1 LTAVRILTCN
11 RQDTPESLWGNTL
24 TLKSIRTGF
33 PTADVEVWD
42 NASDFGVDEI
52 EAAAVAAGAR
62 FVPMDKRIEHWQWL
76 DQMVRSTRGELVI
89 VDPDVV
95 FWKEFPG
102 GGGQDARESDHFDK
116 LFKSKRSGLMFGRYI
131 AENGGYLA
139 KTPPRLHTSLLFI
152 PDAQA
157 LCIAIDEVA
166 RQTYDFRGWQPCSW
180 REGGRMVHIDT
191 GAAIYASLQPHCR
204 GFDEDVLDTYDHMV
218 SGTALDWWEKAE
230 KAGHVRRDVLAAMR
244 SAHQRARADI
254 TSVKGL
260 WREQEWWFRGV
271 GSQVDAFFRWSNR
284 NPDAADLMADIHRL
298 SQAIDDLVDGDTP
311 NAVGLAG
318 SVLSAALIDL
328 PCNPFYRRFEN
339 ELRPCIKMATLMWQ
353 ASEDLREINPAFGY
367 AWRESTA
374 LVLAMIATLAGN
386 DGRAVLKEIHE
397 YYHTHGVE
405 TFAEWEAANG

>member
-1 LTAVRILTCN
+1 MTAVRILTCN

-24 TLKSIRTGF
+24 TLKTIRTGF

-42 NASDFGVDEI
+42 NSSDFGVADI
-52 EAAAVAAGAR
+52 EALAVAAGAR

-95 FWKEFPG
+95 FWKEFQRPCGPG
-102 GGGQDARESDHFDK
+102 A
-116 LFKSKRSGLMFGRYI
+116 LMSGRYV

-166 RQTYDFRGWQPCSW
+166 RHTYDFRGWQPCAW
-180 REGGRMVHIDT
+180 RENGRMVHVDT
-191 GAAIYASLQPHCR
+191 GAAVFASLGYGKCVA
-204 GFDEDVLDTYDHMV
+204 FDEEVLDTYDHMV

-244 SAHQRARADI
+244 DAHQRARADI
-254 TSVKGL
+254 SSVKGL

-271 GSQVDAFFRWSNR
+271 GSQADAFFRWSNR
-284 NPDAADLMADIHRL
+284 NADAADLMTDIHRL
-298 SQAIDDLVDGDTP
+298 SQAVDDLVDGDQP
-311 NAVGLAG
+311 NAVGHAG
-318 SVLSAALIDL
+318 TVLSAALIDL
-328 PCNPFYRRFEN
+328 PLNPFYRHFEN

-353 ASEDLREINPAFGY
+353 ASEDLRTVNPAFGY

>member
-1 LTAVRILTCN
+1 MTAVRILTCN

-33 PTADVEVWD
+33 PNADVEVWD
-42 NASDFGVDEI
+42 NDSDFGVEGI
-52 EAAAVAAGAR
+52 REAAFAAGAE
-62 FVPMDKRIEHWQWL
+62 FVSMDKRIEHWQWL
-76 DQMVRSTRGELVI
+76 DKMVRGTRGELVI

-95 FWKEFPG
+95 FWGTFDCPLLPG
-102 GGGQDARESDHFDK
+102 K
-116 LFKSKRSGLMFGRYI
+116 LMAGRLI
-131 AENGGYLA
+131 LENGGYLA

-180 REGGRMVHIDT
+180 RENGRMVHVDT
-191 GAAIYASLQPHCR
+191 GAAVFASLGYPKCAA
-204 GFDEDVLDTYDHMV
+204 FDDEILDTYDHMV

-244 SAHQRARADI
+244 AAHQRARADI
-254 TSVKGL
+254 ASVKGL
-260 WREQEWWFRGV
+260 WREQEWWFMGV

-298 SQAIDDLVDGDTP
+298 SQAMDDLVDGDKP
-311 NAVGLAG
+311 DAVGSAG
-318 SVLSAALIDL
+318 TALSAALIDL
-328 PCNPFYRRFEN
+328 PCNPFYRHFET
-339 ELRPCIKMATLMWQ
+339 ELRPCIRMATLMWQ
-353 ASEDLREINPAFGY
+353 ASEDLRTVNPAFGY